1 VKSRPSVA
9 NVHLNYMR
17 SRRLLKNAQP
27 PIIQQWRSARRYDAN
42 FPTRHSTLFAA
53 MRVARRYLF
62 DKTRVRVVLDRI
74 CSGGGARG
82 LDSLL
87 SLNKG

>member
-1 VKSRPSVA
+1 MLSLQLFNNGAVRA
-9 NVHLNYMR
+9 DMT
-17 SRRLLKNAQP
+17 
-27 PIIQQWRSARRYDAN
+27 PI
-42 FPTRHSTLFAA
+42 FPHGSTLFAA